1 MSGASFAVA
10 RDWVGRPLPT
20 LSGHGVI
27 LRPLAGSDLEGLFAV
42 TPSETFRHYSV
53 PPRMESVQ
61 AFVASMTTLLNDP
74 TRAIFAVV
82 LEETGR
88 VIGSTSYLEI
98 YPQHRGLEIGYTWY
112 APEHRGTRVNPA
124 CKLLMIAH
132 AIDTL
137 GAVRVQIKTGR
148 TNLHSQRAI
157 EKLGATYEGVL
168 RANFIRPDGV
178 IRDTVYYSVLPSEW
192 PKVRAGLEA
201 RLSAAT

>member
-1 MSGASFAVA
+1 VTAAVSAAA

-20 LSGHGVI
+20 LSGHGVT
-27 LRPLAGSDLEGLFAV
+27 LRPLVEADLAGLFAV
-42 TPSETFRHYSV
+42 TPPETFRHYSV
-53 PPRMESVQ
+53 PPRMESAQ
-61 AFVASMTTLLNDP
+61 AFTASMLALLNDP

-82 LEETGR
+82 LESTGA

-98 YPQHRGLEIGYTWY
+98 YPQRRGLEIGYTWY

-124 CKLLMIAH
+124 CKRLMIAH

-178 IRDTVYYSVLPSEW
+178 LRDTVYYSVLPSEW
-192 PKVRAGLEA
+192 PKVRAGLDA
-201 RLSAAT
+201 RLTAAT